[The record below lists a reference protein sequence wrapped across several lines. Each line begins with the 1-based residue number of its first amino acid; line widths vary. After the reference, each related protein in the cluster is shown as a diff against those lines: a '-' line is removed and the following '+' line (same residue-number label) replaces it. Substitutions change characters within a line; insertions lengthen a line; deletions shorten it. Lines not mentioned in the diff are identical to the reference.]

1 MRPFL
6 CVVLP
11 LPWFIA
17 VAVSATANTGDSET
31 DTVVNANTT
40 SAPGQ
45 NVSPS
50 PGPSAYSPTDTKT
63 PVEKKPKFSDFHKT
77 SLNCSLLQ
85 LGQYRC
91 LDPEIDKETQAA
103 KNCTKERLVKVPC
116 LPTEGIF
123 CNGQTHTGQT
133 VGFYKEVPCRWT
145 NGKKFSTALLL
156 SVFLGWLGIDRFYLG
171 YPAIGLAKFCTF
183 GFMFVG
189 HLIDILLIAIQAV
202 GPSDRSDYIVDYY
215 GPGLIRID
223 QDNFTYVKPPEYI

>member
-1 MRPFL
+1 MRPSL
-6 CVVLP
+6 YVVLP
-11 LPWFIA
+11 LPWFVVVA
-17 VAVSATANTGDSET
+17 VSVSATAISSTGDAEG
-31 DTVVNANTT
+31 DTVVNTT

-45 NVSPS
+45 HVSPS
-50 PGPSAYSPTDTKT
+50 PSAYSPTDTKT
-63 PVEKKPKFSDFHKT
+63 AVEKPKFGDFHKT

-91 LDPEIDKETQAA
+91 LDPEIDPETQAA

-202 GPSDRSDYIVDYY
+202 VPSDRSDYIVDCY

-223 QDNFTYVKPPEYI
+223 QDNFTYVKPPEYS

>member
-1 MRPFL
+1 MHILIMRPFL

-85 LGQYRC
+85 LGQYPFC
-91 LDPEIDKETQAA
+91 LVGLSL
-103 KNCTKERLVKVPC
+103 RLKV
-116 LPTEGIF
+116 
-123 CNGQTHTGQT
+123 
-133 VGFYKEVPCRWT
+133 
-145 NGKKFSTALLL
+145 
-156 SVFLGWLGIDRFYLG
+156 
-171 YPAIGLAKFCTF
+171 
-183 GFMFVG
+183 
-189 HLIDILLIAIQAV
+189 AIQCTSISLV
-202 GPSDRSDYIVDYY
+202 TGH
-215 GPGLIRID
+215 
-223 QDNFTYVKPPEYI
+223 

>member
-1 MRPFL
+1 MRTPL
-6 CVVLP
+6 SVVLP
-11 LPWFIA
+11 VPWLIV
-17 VAVSATANTGDSET
+17 VAVTTAARTGDS
-31 DTVVNANTT
+31 DTVANSSANST
-40 SAPGQ
+40 SSLEVK
-45 NVSPS
+45 VSPR
-50 PGPSAYSPTDTKT
+50 PSAYSPTETKAPPDT
-63 PVEKKPKFSDFHKT
+63 PKFKDRT

-85 LGQYRC
+85 PGQYRC
-91 LDPEIDKETQAA
+91 LDPEIDPETQAA

-123 CNGQTHTGQT
+123 CNLQTHTGLT

-189 HLIDILLIAIQAV
+189 HLLDILLIAIQTV

-215 GPGLIRID
+215 GAGLFRIN
-223 QDNFTYVKPPEYI
+223 QDNYTYVRPPKYT